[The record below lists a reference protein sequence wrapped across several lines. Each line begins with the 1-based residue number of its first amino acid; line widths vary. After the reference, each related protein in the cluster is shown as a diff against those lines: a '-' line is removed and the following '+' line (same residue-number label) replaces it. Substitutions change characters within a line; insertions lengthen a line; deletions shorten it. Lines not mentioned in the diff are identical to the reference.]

1 MIKPFYYVCKVDEN
15 NWEVCYDNG
24 FGETIEGKFKTE
36 QQAKDAARGLNMTK
50 EEIKTWWLEE
60 LRSGKHHQITGTLKD
75 QFGNGEYGY
84 CCLGVL
90 AEKVMGMEVPIAD
103 EAIPYDEGNTGIY
116 EKISNTIGQHFSNW
130 CSRKNDTGWA
140 FPEIA
145 DYIEHNWNPDAEETV
160 E

>member
-1 MIKPFYYVCKVDEN
+1 MNMDKQTIK
-15 NWEVCYDNG
+15 
-24 FGETIEGKFKTE
+24 
-36 QQAKDAARGLNMTK
+36 AK
-50 EEIKTWWLEE
+50 WLEE

-90 AEKVMGMEVPIAD
+90 AEKVMGLEVRIMD
-103 EAIPYDEGNTGIY
+103 EDIPYDEGDTAIY
-116 EKISNTIGQHFSNW
+116 VIVDKIIGDCLLTA
-130 CSRKNDTGWA
+130 CSEKNDEGWT
-140 FPEIA
+140 FKEIA

>member
-1 MIKPFYYVCKVDEN
+1 MKPVLTKTDIK
-15 NWEVCYDNG
+15 
-24 FGETIEGKFKTE
+24 
-36 QQAKDAARGLNMTK
+36 AK
-50 EEIKTWWLEE
+50 WLEE

-90 AEKVMGMEVPIAD
+90 AEKVMGLEVRIMDEEIPWDDGDPLVYKKVGEIVGDGLIAQCSD
-103 EAIPYDEGNTGIY
+103 KNDEGWT
-116 EKISNTIGQHFSNW
+116 
-130 CSRKNDTGWA
+130 

-145 DYIEHNWNPDAEETV
+145 DYIEHNWNPDAEENV

>member
-1 MIKPFYYVCKVDEN
+1 MNMDKQTIK
-15 NWEVCYDNG
+15 
-24 FGETIEGKFKTE
+24 
-36 QQAKDAARGLNMTK
+36 AK
-50 EEIKTWWLEE
+50 WLEE

-84 CCLGVL
+84 CCLGIL
-90 AEKVMGMEVPIAD
+90 AEKVMGMEVRIMD
-103 EAIPYDEGNTGIY
+103 EDIPWDDGDPLVYKKVGEIIGDCLTASCSDRNDEGWT
-116 EKISNTIGQHFSNW
+116 
-130 CSRKNDTGWA
+130 

>member
-1 MIKPFYYVCKVDEN
+1 ML
-15 NWEVCYDNG
+15 
-24 FGETIEGKFKTE
+24 KTE
-36 QQAKDAARGLNMTK
+36 IKAK
-50 EEIKTWWLEE
+50 WLEE

-90 AEKVMGMEVPIAD
+90 AEKVMGLEVRIMD
-103 EAIPYDEGNTGIY
+103 EDIPYDMGDPFVYGELG
-116 EKISNTIGQHFSNW
+116 KILGECLSAQ
-130 CSRKNDTGWA
+130 CSDKNDDGYT
-140 FPEIA
+140 FSEIA